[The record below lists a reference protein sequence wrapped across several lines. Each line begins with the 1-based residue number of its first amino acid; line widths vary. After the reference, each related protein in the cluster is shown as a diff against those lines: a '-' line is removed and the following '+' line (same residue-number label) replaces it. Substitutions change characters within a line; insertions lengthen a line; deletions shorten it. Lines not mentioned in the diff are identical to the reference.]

1 MRQPKQLR
9 LHKHQNSKRD
19 RINLAAERM
28 PNGLFKEANMKKPW
42 KIFIILICLFFPW
55 SYVEG
60 ADLAKQGEGNYKAGM
75 SAVLKTL
82 PMENERIEFIFE
94 VAGVVMEAP
103 ENSPLYNATFW
114 ALGESHAIKND
125 YDERGFIRYVRFN
138 GDFVFAKYEAK
149 GKLGGERKIKIVF
162 VGGTGKCAGITGG
175 GEFNG
180 VSGLQPPKEGVAIS
194 VSVGKFNWKIP

>member
-1 MRQPKQLR
+1 MKT
-9 LHKHQNSKRD
+9 KR
-19 RINLAAERM
+19 
-28 PNGLFKEANMKKPW
+28 
-42 KIFIILICLFFPW
+42 IIGIVLICLAIPW
-55 SYVEG
+55 SLVNG
-60 ADLAKQGEGNYKAGM
+60 ADLAKQGEGTYKAGM
-75 SAVLKTL
+75 SAELKTL

-94 VAGVVMEAP
+94 VTGVVMEAP

-114 ALGESHAIKND
+114 ALGESHALKND
-125 YDERGFIRYVRFN
+125 YEERGFIRYIRFD

-194 VSVGKFNWKIP
+194 VSVGKFNWKMP